1 MTSLEDIFQN
11 AHSDS
16 LDLEGVLRLT
26 GQDLYHYARV
36 LTGSPELAE
45 DAVQDTLVALLE
57 LGARAQSVECP
68 RAWLFTV
75 LRRKALRQ
83 KPRRENREANAL
95 DLDRHLAESV
105 EADPA
110 DRIVLQEAFHMLDP
124 AAQEIALLHLWE
136 GLTFAEIASVLGVPR
151 GTALSTY
158 RRGIQ
163 ELRKRFGEIEIG
175 EGDAIHDRTA
185 TALPG

>member
-1 MTSLEDIFQN
+1 MTSLEEIFQ
-11 AHSDS
+11 HSHS
-16 LDLEGVLRLT
+16 VDLEGVLRLL
-26 GQDLYHYARV
+26 GKDLFHYARV

-57 LGARAQSVECP
+57 LGAGTQAVECP

-83 KPRRENREANAL
+83 KSKRDAREASAL
-95 DLDRHLAESV
+95 ELDRHLAESV

-110 DRIVLQEAFHMLDP
+110 DRLVLQEAFGMLDP
-124 AAQEIALLHLWE
+124 AAQEIAVLHLWE
-136 GLTFAEIASVLGVPR
+136 GLTFAEIAEVLGVPR

-158 RRGIQ
+158 HRGIQ
-163 ELRKRFGEIEIG
+163 ELRKRFGEIETS
-175 EGDAIHDRTA
+175 EGDTLHDRTA
-185 TALPG
+185 SALPG